1 MTEEKVS
8 ILLVDDH
15 IENLVALEAL
25 LSDLGQNLVRAK
37 SGVDALRSLLH
48 QEFAVII
55 LDVDMP
61 IIDGFETAALI
72 REREKAR
79 RTPIIFLTAF
89 NKGEQH
95 LFKGYRIG
103 AGDYLTKPGV
113 PEILR
118 SKVGAFIQLH
128 KKKEEVKSQTR

>member
-25 LSDLGQNLVRAK
+25 LSDLGENLVRAQ
-37 SGVDALRSLLH
+37 SGTDALRLLLH

-72 REREKAR
+72 REREKSAHKALDQVPHCFVAAAHRPNLTIAVSEKR
-79 RTPIIFLTAF
+79 RRETTDINGP
-89 NKGEQH
+89 EQ
-95 LFKGYRIG
+95 K
-103 AGDYLTKPGV
+103 
-113 PEILR
+113 EIP
-118 SKVGAFIQLH
+118 
-128 KKKEEVKSQTR
+128 